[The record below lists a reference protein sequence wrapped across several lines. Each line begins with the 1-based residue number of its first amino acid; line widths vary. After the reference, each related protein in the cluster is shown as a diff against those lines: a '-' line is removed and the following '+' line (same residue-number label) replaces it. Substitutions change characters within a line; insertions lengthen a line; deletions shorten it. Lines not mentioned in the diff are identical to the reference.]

1 MWLHLVAKFINNASG
16 AMGPLW
22 LCSGMVDYGEWL
34 CRKSKVIF
42 QKSFFSPR
50 GYFQRAW
57 ILILIR
63 HWSCGPPPLIKIVFT
78 SGVKCW
84 VFLRILLKADL

>member
-42 QKSFFSPR
+42 FNLFFTQGIFPKSVDFDPNWPLVVWPSPPDQNCI
-50 GYFQRAW
+50 YK
-57 ILILIR
+57 
-63 HWSCGPPPLIKIVFT
+63 WSEMLGFPPDPPQ
-78 SGVKCW
+78 G
-84 VFLRILLKADL
+84 